1 MKRYLSPTSSIACIK
16 VFLILILF
24 ASCARSLHPLTEKE
38 EEMVFKKELLGNW
51 RVQKDNGYP
60 HNDVSYIV
68 DTIEK
73 TQGKQ
78 YKIKVIS
85 QDPDTGETDTSHMVA
100 FLVKINQNHFIDCSV
115 DTSRESFRRLD
126 ETEQGFLINTHV
138 ISKIK
143 IIDNNTIS
151 NSYID
156 IDKLDDMIFEKKIN
170 INLTYLNND
179 EDDVLLLEP
188 GKELQKKLNEQSKLI
203 SVFTN
208 EEKLKRF

>member
-1 MKRYLSPTSSIACIK
+1 MTKFIAFITASCT
-16 VFLILILF
+16 LLLF
-24 ASCARSLHPLTEKE
+24 GSCARSLHPLTEKE
-38 EEMVFKKELLGNW
+38 EDMVFKKELLGNW

-68 DTIEK
+68 DTIGK
-73 TQGKQ
+73 TRGKQ
-78 YKIKVIS
+78 YTIKVIS
-85 QDPDTGETDTSHMVA
+85 QDPDTGEADTSHMVA
-100 FLVKINQNHFIDCSV
+100 FLVKLNQNYFIDCSV

-126 ETEQGFLINTHV
+126 ETEQGFLISTHV
-138 ISKIK
+138 ISRIK
-143 IIDNNTIS
+143 IVDDNTIS

-156 IDKLDDMIFEKKIN
+156 IDKLDDMVFEKRIKIS
-170 INLTYLNND
+170 LTYVNNN

-188 GKELQKKLNEQSKLI
+188 GTELQKKLNEQGKLI